1 MNANEKARLD
11 RIEEKIDKMSEAIIS
26 LARAEE
32 KIHSLEEKTVT
43 VWQSIDD
50 LHGKFDELEERIRE
64 AEVIVESSR
73 QTISSIV
80 KLGWIIVGAII
91 TAGIGTIMMIN

>member
-1 MNANEKARLD
+1 
-11 RIEEKIDKMSEAIIS
+11 MSEAIIS